1 MLCFF
6 PCIRVFFTQKTVSQT
21 ECQQPLGRVLRY
33 YPPQGLAA
41 ADNRPLTAK
50 KRTNDGEQQKTA
62 LFLCDLAALALFL
75 AVWLFGGLYRY
86 SHAVDYTPVHMAYAV
101 FALGFVLLR
110 TVGAKRK
117 MRHIVLLPMA
127 LSLLLS
133 AGSYL
138 YYHWNKPQDWTF
150 LLFSSATLYL
160 LTGIYAFSALLYLAR
175 KLAERLGAG
184 GGDEAGGKDEV
195 PSRRNGQKAA

>member
-1 MLCFF
+1 MSAAPRAC
-6 PCIRVFFTQKTVSQT
+6 S
-21 ECQQPLGRVLRY
+21 PLLSAAGFGGRRQSA
-33 YPPQGLAA
+33 P
-41 ADNRPLTAK
+41 DSK